1 METAKKGLVLI
12 VDDNPINTR
21 LLFKFLTKA
30 GLTVSSASD
39 GFSAIEQVNTSP
51 PDLILLDVM
60 MPGIDGFQTCQRL
73 KASPQT
79 REIPVIFM
87 TALTDTAHKVK
98 AFELGAVDYISKPF
112 QKEEILARINIH
124 LEMRILNRK
133 MAAQN
138 LLLQQ
143 SQKDLE
149 QRVEERTS
157 ELLQTVEHLQKTQM
171 QLIQSEKMSSLG
183 QLVAGVAHEIN
194 NPVNFICGN
203 LVHAGQYIHN
213 LLDLLHLYQ
222 HQFAE
227 IPLEIQDKADEIDLD
242 FVQEDLPK
250 LFCSM
255 QVGTD
260 RIRNIVRSLRMFSR
274 LDEAE
279 QKLADLHEG
288 LESTLIIL
296 GSRLKAQPNRAAIEV
311 IRDYDDLPL
320 VECYPGQINQVF
332 INILSNAIDA
342 LEESVSA
349 WSQRDDYLP
358 TIWIRTKLKRD
369 FPQNDRGEEPTG
381 DVLAIEIA
389 DNGLGI
395 PEEIQKCI
403 FDPFFTTKPV
413 GKGTGLG
420 MSISYSIVV
429 EQHQGKLICNSVPG
443 KGTEFIIE
451 IPIV

>member
-30 GLTVSSASD
+30 GLTVSSAAD
-39 GFSAIEQVNTSP
+39 GFSAIEQVKTSP

-60 MPGIDGFQTCQRL
+60 MPGIDGFETCQRL
-73 KASPQT
+73 KASPQM

-98 AFELGAVDYISKPF
+98 AFEIGAVDYISKPF

-133 MAAQN
+133 MAEQN

-149 QRVEERTS
+149 RRVEERTA
-157 ELLQTVEHLQKTQM
+157 ELVQTVEHLQKTQM

-203 LVHAGQYIHN
+203 LVHAGQYVHN
-213 LLDLLHLYQ
+213 LLDLIHLYQ
-222 HQFAE
+222 HQFSE
-227 IPLEIQDKADEIDLD
+227 LPVEIQEKAEEIDLE

-288 LESTLIIL
+288 LESTLIVL
-296 GSRLKAQPNRAAIEV
+296 GSRLKVQADRAAIEV
-311 IRDYDDLPL
+311 IRDYGELPL

-342 LEESVSA
+342 LEESMAA
-349 WSQRDDYLP
+349 WSQPDRYVP
-358 TIWIRTKLKRD
+358 TISIRTKFKPRCNANCDATELSC
-369 FPQNDRGEEPTG
+369 GSLI
-381 DVLAIEIA
+381 VEIA

-443 KGTEFIIE
+443 KGTEFVIE
-451 IPIV
+451 IPVA